1 VCESE
6 TYLSQINNFD
16 SLMRSVCTHTQTISP
31 PTNAHPPIHT
41 HHHTLTL
48 TRPHADTHTHTHTR
62 THTRPPTLLHPSPQ
76 TTHTTPHS
84 HTHTLAP
91 HQHTHH
97 GNVILAYTFSCTH
110 ARMHARTLA
119 RMHTSTHAHTHAV
132 GMPTTSRVTR
142 VLSHAPHGFT
152 VILDSPGT
160 RDNVYTSCK
169 SRGQEDCLSKC
180 THRLCIYAHLDVQ
193 HVKTHSCPCP
203 TNTGSPSFCLTV

>member
-16 SLMRSVCTHTQTISP
+16 SLMRSACTHTQTISP
-31 PTNAHPPIHT
+31 LTNAHPPIHT
-41 HHHTLTL
+41 HPHTLT
-48 TRPHADTHTHTHTR
+48 HTHSHVLTQTHTR
-62 THTRPPTLLHPSPQ
+62 THTLARTLAH
-76 TTHTTPHS
+76 PHS
-84 HTHTLAP
+84 CTPPLKPHTQLIHTLAP
-91 HQHTHH
+91 HHHTHH

-142 VLSHAPHGFT
+142 SLSHTPHGFT

-203 TNTGSPSFCLTV
+203 TNTGSPSLCLTV